1 MIRLFVALIIPD
13 ETKNQ
18 IEEIRK
24 KIFPDDGRFKW
35 EDNSKIHLT
44 LKFIGEVKEELLD
57 SITKELNFLERFQKI
72 NCTAEKFGFFFK
84 AKDEPRIL
92 WLGLDLDET
101 IYSIVDELN
110 NRLYQFSIPK
120 EQRKFKAHLTLL
132 RIKSDVPKDF
142 IHKFLKAEIPKL
154 NFTAN
159 KIVLMKSE
167 LSSHGSTYKEIKKYN
182 LK

>member
-18 IEEIRK
+18 IKEIRK
-24 KIFPDDGRFKW
+24 KIFPDEGKFKW
-35 EDNSKIHLT
+35 EDDSKIHLT
-44 LKFIGEVKEELLD
+44 LKFIGEVKEELLEP
-57 SITKELNFLERFQKI
+57 ITKELNFLERFQKI

-92 WLGLDLDET
+92 WLGLNLDEA
-101 IYSIVDELN
+101 IYSIVEELN
-110 NRLYQFSIPK
+110 QRLSKFAIPV
-120 EQRKFKAHLTLL
+120 EHRKFKAHLTLL
-132 RIKSDVPKDF
+132 RIKTDVPKDF
-142 IHKFLKAEIPKL
+142 INKFLNAELTKI

-159 KIVLMKSE
+159 EIVLMKSQ
-167 LSSHGSTYKEIKKYN
+167 LSSLGSTYKEIKKYI